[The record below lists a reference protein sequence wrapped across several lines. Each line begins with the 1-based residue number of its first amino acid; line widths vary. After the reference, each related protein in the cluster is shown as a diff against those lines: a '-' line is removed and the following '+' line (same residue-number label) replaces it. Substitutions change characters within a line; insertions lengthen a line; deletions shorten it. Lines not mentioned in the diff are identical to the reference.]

1 MSLAATT
8 MRWGIALRVGGEDP
22 PKMREPGEISA
33 TCHHWS
39 PRTQPL
45 TSPCSLLRHHQNT
58 RLSSFPEIVAGA
70 CRQGVL
76 GFRPTTK
83 RPARRYL
90 KSLRNHG
97 SRSTRPYIKPS
108 ISKGSPRT
116 PLQRGV
122 EGSWRNSLTR
132 TLSFCILRLPP
143 SGGGKRWTIQ

>member
-1 MSLAATT
+1 
-8 MRWGIALRVGGEDP
+8 
-22 PKMREPGEISA
+22 MREPGEISA

-58 RLSSFPEIVAGA
+58 RLSSFPEIVAGT

-97 SRSTRPYIKPS
+97 SRSTRPYISRAFPKVPP
-108 ISKGSPRT
+108 GT
-116 PLQRGV
+116 PLQRGSR
-122 EGSWRNSLTR
+122 G
-132 TLSFCILRLPP
+132 ILEELLDKVIEFLYTPATTF
-143 SGGGKRWTIQ
+143 RWWKALDYSMIYVST